1 MFFRL
6 QRRLKKMSSK
16 HDDWVKGV
24 EKRAK
29 DFAKK
34 HSATYNKKKRE
45 LSASFEIGCFHAL
58 LNYYRGVGY
67 NISVQNLVDG
77 EYRYLTTPNGNPDN
91 FSYILL
97 SGNDGFFELRQQV
110 RIFSHLD
117 GDIAFAPDIVVLF
130 KGSEISA
137 IKDDDYASGKR
148 PFYTVSSKSV
158 VAVHECKSMV
168 PFPELLVSFIGM
180 FVTAHG
186 WYRDSDDDDSPLSES
201 GLHLAPTMF
210 VGGTAR
216 AMHLKMIRAIE
227 RTYPVNIVVGLHQ
240 GTWNLYSDNRKLN
253 KLTMEALS
261 PLNPDPVA
269 GGDDD
274 IPF

>member
-1 MFFRL
+1 
-6 QRRLKKMSSK
+6 MSDK
-16 HDDWVKGV
+16 HDEWVKSV
-24 EKRAK
+24 EKKAQE
-29 DFAKK
+29 FANK
-34 HSATYNKKKRE
+34 HSLTYSKKKRE

-58 LNYYRGVGY
+58 LNYYHGVGY
-67 NISVQNLVDG
+67 AVSVTNLVAG
-77 EYRYLTTPNGNPDN
+77 EYRYLTSPNGNPDN
-91 FSYILL
+91 FSYIIL
-97 SGNDGFFELRQQV
+97 SGDDGVFELRQQI
-110 RIFSHLD
+110 RIYSHLD

-130 KGSEISA
+130 RGSEISA
-137 IKDDDYASGKR
+137 IRDEDYASGKR

-186 WYRDSDDDDSPLSES
+186 WYRDTGDEDSPLSNA
-201 GLHLAPTMF
+201 GFHLAPTMF

-240 GTWNLYSDNRKLN
+240 GTWNLYSNSRKLN
-253 KLTMEALS
+253 KLSMEGLACLDAIQPIES
-261 PLNPDPVA
+261 ARSEPYA
-269 GGDDD
+269 DD

>member
-1 MFFRL
+1 
-6 QRRLKKMSSK
+6 MSSK
-16 HDDWVKGV
+16 NNEWIKGE
-24 EKRAK
+24 EKK
-29 DFAKK
+29 EKEFEKK
-34 HSATYNKKKRE
+34 HSGTYNKKKRE

-58 LNYYRGVGY
+58 LNYYQGVGY
-67 NISVQNLVDG
+67 SISVENLVNG

-91 FSYILL
+91 FSHISL
-97 SGNDGFFELRQQV
+97 SGEDGYFELRQQV
-110 RIFSHLD
+110 RIYSHIEV
-117 GDIAFAPDIVVLF
+117 DIAFAPDIVVLF
-130 KGSEISA
+130 KGSEIST
-137 IKDDDYASGKR
+137 IRDVDYASGKR

-186 WYRDSDDDDSPLSES
+186 WYRDTDDSPLSES

-227 RTYPVNIVVGLHQ
+227 RAYPLNIVVGLHQ

-253 KLTMEALS
+253 KLSMEGLTS
-261 PLNPDPVA
+261 LKPDA
-269 GGDDD
+269 AIEQKDD

>member
-1 MFFRL
+1 M
-6 QRRLKKMSSK
+6 KKTN
-16 HDDWVKGV
+16 DDWVKDV
-24 EKRAK
+24 ENK
-29 DFAKK
+29 AKK
-34 HSATYNKKKRE
+34 FSKKHAATYSKKKRE
-45 LSASFEIGCFHAL
+45 LSASFEIGCFHSL
-58 LNYYRGVGY
+58 INYYEGVGY
-67 NISVQNLVDG
+67 KVSVENLVDG

-97 SGNDGFFELRQQV
+97 SGEDGLFEIRQQV

-117 GDIAFAPDIVVLF
+117 GDIAFAPDIAVLF
-130 KGSEISA
+130 KGSEIAA
-137 IKDDDYASGKR
+137 IKDEDYASGKR

-186 WYRDSDDDDSPLSES
+186 WYRETDVASPLSED

-240 GTWNLYSDNRKLN
+240 GTWNLYSNNRKLN
-253 KLTMEALS
+253 KLTMTELSTIEAVS
-261 PLNPDPVA
+261 SEE
-269 GGDDD
+269 DD

>member
-1 MFFRL
+1 
-6 QRRLKKMSSK
+6 MSSNN
-16 HDDWVKGV
+16 DDEWVKGV
-24 EKRAK
+24 ERQAK
-29 DFAKK
+29 KFAEK

-58 LNYYRGVGY
+58 LNYYKGVGY
-67 NISVQNLVDG
+67 SISVENLVDG

-91 FSYILL
+91 FSYISL
-97 SGNDGFFELRQQV
+97 SGKDGYFELRQQV
-110 RIFSHLD
+110 RIHSHLD
-117 GDIAFAPDIVVLF
+117 GDIAFAPDIVILF
-130 KGSEISA
+130 KGSEIST
-137 IKDDDYASGKR
+137 IRDEDYASGKR

-180 FVTAHG
+180 FVTAHE
-186 WYRDSDDDDSPLSES
+186 WYRDTDDDNSPRSES

-240 GTWNLYSDNRKLN
+240 GTWNLYSNNRKLN
-253 KLTMEALS
+253 KLNMEGLS
-261 PLNPDPVA
+261 SLKPDSAVKE
-269 GGDDD
+269 DDD

>member
-1 MFFRL
+1 
-6 QRRLKKMSSK
+6 MSSQ
-16 HDDWVKGV
+16 HDEWVKSV
-24 EKRAK
+24 EEKAK
-29 DFAKK
+29 EFAKK
-34 HSATYNKKKRE
+34 YALTYNKKKRE

-58 LNYYRGVGY
+58 LNYYHGVGY
-67 NISVQNLVDG
+67 TVSVENLVQG

-91 FSYILL
+91 FSYIIL
-97 SGNDGFFELRQQV
+97 SGSDGVFELRQQV
-110 RIFSHLD
+110 RIYSHLD
-117 GDIAFAPDIVVLF
+117 GDIAFAPDLVVLF
-130 KGSEISA
+130 RGSEIAA
-137 IKDDDYASGKR
+137 IRDEDYASGKR

-186 WYRDSDDDDSPLSES
+186 WYRNTGDDVSPLSDT

-240 GTWNLYSDNRKLN
+240 GTWNLYSNNRKLN
-253 KLTMEALS
+253 KLSMASVVSLDSGVSNE
-261 PLNPDPVA
+261 PDREKVEE
-269 GGDDD
+269 DN

>member
-1 MFFRL
+1 
-6 QRRLKKMSSK
+6 MSNK
-16 HDDWVKGV
+16 HDEWVKGV
-24 EKRAK
+24 EKRATE
-29 DFAKK
+29 FANK

-58 LNYYRGVGY
+58 LNYYQGVGY
-67 NISVQNLVDG
+67 SISVENLVDG
-77 EYRYLTTPNGNPDN
+77 EYRYLTTPNGNPAN
-91 FSYILL
+91 FSYISL
-97 SGNDGFFELRQQV
+97 SGEDGCFELRQQV
-110 RIFSHLD
+110 RIYSHLD

-130 KGSEISA
+130 KGSEILS

-158 VAVHECKSMV
+158 VAVHECKSMM

-186 WYRDSDDDDSPLSES
+186 WYRDTDDCDSPLSKN

-240 GTWNLYSDNRKLN
+240 GTWNLYSDNRRLN
-253 KLTMEALS
+253 KLSMEALS
-261 PLNPDPVA
+261 SLKPDSDKEE
-269 GGDDD
+269 GDD

>member
-1 MFFRL
+1 
-6 QRRLKKMSSK
+6 MSNK
-16 HDDWVKGV
+16 HDEWVEGV
-24 EKRAK
+24 EKKAK
-29 DFAKK
+29 EFAKK
-34 HSATYNKKKRE
+34 HFAIYNKKKRE

-58 LNYYRGVGY
+58 LNYYQGVGY
-67 NISVQNLVDG
+67 DVSVENLVNG
-77 EYRYLTTPNGNPDN
+77 EYRYLTTPNGNPSN
-91 FSYILL
+91 FSYISLC
-97 SGNDGFFELRQQV
+97 GEDGYFELRQQV
-110 RIFSHLD
+110 RVHSHLD
-117 GDIAFAPDIVVLF
+117 GDIAFAPDIAVLF

-186 WYRDSDDDDSPLSES
+186 WYRDTDDNESPLSKS

-210 VGGTAR
+210 VGGTAS
-216 AMHLKMIRAIE
+216 AMHLRMIRAIE
-227 RTYPVNIVVGLHQ
+227 RSYPVNIVVGLHQ
-240 GTWNLYSDNRKLN
+240 GTWNLYSNNRKLN
-253 KLTMEALS
+253 KLNMESLS
-261 PLNPDPVA
+261 SLKPDTNV
-269 GGDDD
+269 GEVDD